1 MRRVSDR
8 AIDDAAIRHLADLAQ
23 LTLDEA
29 TLPALRDQLATIVS
43 YVARLQEV
51 DVTDVRAWEQA
62 PLAEA
67 PLRPDATR
75 PSLPAED
82 AVRPAPQAYAG
93 LFRVPRVLS
102 G

>member
-1 MRRVSDR
+1 VRRVSDR
-8 AIDDAAIRHLADLAQ
+8 AIDDAAIRHLADLEQ

-29 TLPALRDQLATIVS
+29 TLPALREQLATIVS

-51 DVTDVRAWEQA
+51 DVSGADGWEPT
-62 PLAEA
+62 PLGDA
-67 PLRPDATR
+67 PLRPDETR
-75 PSLPAED
+75 PSLTAEE
-82 AVRPAPQAYAG
+82 AVRPAAEAYAG